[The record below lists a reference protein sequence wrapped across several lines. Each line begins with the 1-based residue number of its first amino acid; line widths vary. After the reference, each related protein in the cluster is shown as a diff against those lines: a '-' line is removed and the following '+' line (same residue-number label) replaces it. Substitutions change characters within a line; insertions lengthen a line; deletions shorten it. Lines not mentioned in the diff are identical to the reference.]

1 MGFDLLKKLD
11 NTTIFYI
18 FAPDNSI
25 VLSLGIIELIY
36 KKFLVYHFRLFTK
49 KI

>member
-18 FAPDNSI
+18 FAVDNIFWSQ
-25 VLSLGIIELIY
+25 IIEELI
-36 KKFLVYHFRLFTK
+36 
-49 KI
+49 